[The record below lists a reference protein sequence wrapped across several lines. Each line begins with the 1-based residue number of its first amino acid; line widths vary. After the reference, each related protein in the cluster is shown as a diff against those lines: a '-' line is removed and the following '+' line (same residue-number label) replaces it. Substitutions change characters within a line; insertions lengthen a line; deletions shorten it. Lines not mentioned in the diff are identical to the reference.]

1 MNQTGRED
9 FAGTE
14 RYVIQRRLGRGG
26 FGVVYEAL
34 DRQQNAI
41 VALKTLHRAGADALY
56 RFKREFRGLA
66 DINHPNLVTLYDL
79 VSDGQQ
85 WFFTMELVAGV
96 NFLSYVRRPSAL
108 PGARAAAELDPSPAF
123 GESPRTQTIRAET
136 RATLPLSETE
146 TVLSMESGPV
156 GSGGPRAEAFSEAQ
170 AAGRVACAADL
181 TRLRAAARQLAE
193 GLCEL
198 HRARALH
205 RDIKPSN
212 VLVTGE
218 GRVVILD
225 FGLIAELSAEGLGQA
240 NPTAGTPEY
249 MAPEQF
255 AGQPA
260 AEAADWYAVGVML
273 FEALTGRLP
282 FTGTTGELIARKWQ
296 FDAPD
301 PSELA
306 TGIPEDLEALCRDLL
321 RRDHRLRPA
330 GSEVLLRLGA
340 LQTGIPVQHT
350 RAPFVGR
357 EKQLEALSE
366 ALASVRR
373 GRTMVALAHGASGI
387 GKSAMVNRFL
397 KKLGGEPDIVTLAG
411 RCFERESVPYKAFDS
426 VIDLLARYLKR
437 LPSNVLEEVL
447 PRDLSALVRLFPA
460 LRDVE
465 DTLRA
470 KAVEI
475 VDLKELRQR
484 AFAALRELLG
494 RLSEHRTLVLFIDDL
509 HWGDADSAALLSD
522 LLQPPHPPRLL
533 LIACYRA
540 EESTTSPLLRAL
552 LKSVALA
559 GSAVG
564 VTELP
569 LEGLSPAESARLAM
583 EASGGAGNLEPAR
596 AGAIARDSTGNPLF
610 ITELVRAPEGATQ
623 AASLDQVIQSRVS
636 RLGEPARRL
645 LEMVAVAGQPIE
657 LELAKRAA
665 RHQGADYEVMTT
677 LRGGR
682 LVRTRTAGGRQEI
695 EAYHDRIREAVA
707 AQLAPQVLQG
717 CHARLANALE
727 ASERP
732 DPEMLAAHF
741 HGAGDRHKAARY
753 AAAGADQA
761 AEALGFERAARLY
774 RFALEL
780 EAELQTDDGGRQR
793 DLRVKLG
800 DALSNAG
807 RGAEAAEA
815 YLSATA
821 GASAVDVLEYRR
833 RAAAQLLMSGHLE
846 RGIGVLRDVLAAS
859 GMRLAPAPWRAL
871 LSIMFRRVLINL
883 RGLGF
888 RETDADCVPPQE
900 INRIDTC
907 WSVAQGLALVDTVRA
922 ADFQTRH
929 LLLAL
934 RAGEP
939 YRVSRALAVEAGYH
953 AIAGGRR
960 RARTQKVLQI
970 NRLLAER
977 IQHQYPHAIGLA
989 TMVEGMAAFLAGRW
1003 RDARDIHARA
1013 ETILRERCRGV
1024 AWELATARLMW
1035 SVALFFLG
1043 ELAVLA
1049 DRLPGLLKEAEA
1061 RGDLYEATD
1070 LRIRISH
1077 ANWLAADEPETA
1089 RREVSE
1095 AIARWP
1101 SGEFY
1106 VQHWW
1111 SLIANVEISLYAG
1124 QDLAAWELLAREWPR
1139 LKRSMLMRVQYI
1151 RIESLY
1157 HRSAAALGVAAGDV
1171 TGNRRNALLKIAE
1184 ADARSIQREH
1194 MAWSSPLAQLL
1205 HAAVAAARGNREAAA
1220 DLLRAAEAGFDAAEM
1235 GLYAAAVR
1243 RRRGELTP
1251 GEDGRRMIEAAD
1263 AWMVRQKVRNPA
1275 RMTAMV
1281 APGKW
1286 EYE

>member
-1 MNQTGRED
+1 VSVTTGPED

-14 RYVIQRRLGRGG
+14 RYVIQSCLGRGG
-26 FGVVYEAL
+26 FGVVYRAF
-34 DRQQNAI
+34 DRQQNAF

-56 RFKREFRGLA
+56 RFKREFRALA
-66 DINHPNLVTLYDL
+66 DISHPNLVTLYDL

-96 NFLSYVRRPSAL
+96 DFLSYTRRRSAL
-108 PGARAAAELDPSPAF
+108 QPLDESAE
-123 GESPRTQTIRAET
+123 TQTIRAET
-136 RATLPLSETE
+136 RCTLPLSET
-146 TVLSMESGPV
+146 
-156 GSGGPRAEAFSEAQ
+156 AEAHAREAY
-170 AAGRVACAADL
+170 AKVPAVESMACPSDPAL
-181 TRLRAAARQLAE
+181 LRAATRQLAE

-198 HRARALH
+198 HRAGTLH
-205 RDIKPSN
+205 RDIKPTN
-212 VLVTGE
+212 VLVTRE

-225 FGLIAELSAEGLGQA
+225 FGLIAEMSAEGPGQ
-240 NPTAGTPEY
+240 PHPPAGTPAY

-255 AGQPA
+255 TGLP

-273 FEALTGRLP
+273 FVALTGRLP
-282 FTGTTGELIARKWQ
+282 FTGTTSELIVRKRQ

-321 RRDHRLRPA
+321 RRDHRLRPT
-330 GSEVLLRLGA
+330 GRDVLLRLGA
-340 LQTGIPVQHT
+340 LESSVPGQLT

-357 EKQLEALSE
+357 EKQLEALSQ

-373 GRTMVALAHGASGI
+373 GQTMVALAHGTSGI

-397 KKLGGEPDIVTLAG
+397 NQRGDEPGVVTLAG
-411 RCFERESVPYKAFDS
+411 RCFERESVPYKAFDG

-437 LPSNVLEEVL
+437 LPPNVLEEVL
-447 PRDLSALVRLFPA
+447 PPDVSALVRLFPA
-460 LRDVE
+460 LREVE
-465 DTLRA
+465 GAFRA
-470 KAVEI
+470 GAVEI
-475 VDLKELRQR
+475 ADLKELRQR
-484 AFAALRELLG
+484 AFAALRELLR
-494 RLSEHRTLVLFIDDL
+494 RLSERRTLVLFIDDL

-533 LIACYRA
+533 LIACYRTEDA
-540 EESTTSPLLRAL
+540 TTSPLLHAL

-559 GSAVG
+559 GADVG
-564 VTELP
+564 VAELP
-569 LEGLSPAESARLAM
+569 LEGLSPAESERLAI
-583 EASGGAGNLEPAR
+583 EVSGSAGNLEPAR
-596 AGAIARDSTGNPLF
+596 AGAIARDSAGNPLF

-623 AASLDQVIQSRVS
+623 ASSLDRLIGDRVS
-636 RLGEPARRL
+636 RLDEPARRL
-645 LEMVAVAGQPIE
+645 LEVVAIAGQPIE
-657 LELAKRAA
+657 LELAKQAA
-665 RHQGADYEVMTT
+665 QHQGADYEVMTT

-682 LVRTRTAGGRQEI
+682 LARTRTAGGRQEI
-695 EAYHDRIREAVA
+695 ETYHDRIREAVS
-707 AQLAPQVLQG
+707 AQLAPEVLQG

-727 ASERP
+727 ASHRP
-732 DPEMLAAHF
+732 DPEMLATHF
-741 HGAGDRHKAARY
+741 HGAGNRNKAARY

-780 EAELQTDDGGRQR
+780 DEDGGRQS

-800 DALSNAG
+800 EALSNAG

-815 YLSATA
+815 YLAATA
-821 GASAVDVLEYRR
+821 GASAGEVLEYRR

-846 RGIGVLRDVLAAS
+846 QGIGVLRDVLAAS

-871 LSIMFRRVLINL
+871 LSTLFRRVLINL

-888 RETDADCVPPQE
+888 RETDSGRVQPQE
-900 INRIDTC
+900 IIRIDIC
-907 WSVAQGLALVDTVRA
+907 WSVAQGLGMVDTIRA
-922 ADFQTRH
+922 ADFQMRH

-939 YRVSRALAVEAGYH
+939 YRVSRALAVEAAYH
-953 AIAGGRR
+953 ALAGGRR
-960 RARTQKVLQI
+960 RARTRKVLQA
-970 NRLLAER
+970 NRLLAAR
-977 IQHQYPHAIGLA
+977 IQHQYPHALGLA
-989 TMVEGMAAFLAGRW
+989 TMVEGMAAFLEGRW
-1003 RDARDIHARA
+1003 RDARDIHERA

-1035 SVALFFLG
+1035 SVSLFFLG

-1049 DRLPGLLKEAEA
+1049 DRLPGLLKAAEA

-1077 ANWLAADEPETA
+1077 ANWLAADQPETA

-1101 SGEFY
+1101 PGEFY

-1111 SLIANVEISLYAG
+1111 CLIANVEISLYSG
-1124 QDLAAWELLAREWPR
+1124 QNLAAWDLLAREWPR
-1139 LKRSMLMRVQYI
+1139 LKRSLLMRVQYI

-1157 HRSAAALGVAAGDV
+1157 HRGAAALGVAAGDIP
-1171 TGNRRNALLKIAE
+1171 GDIPAGRRNALLKVAE
-1184 ADARSIQREH
+1184 ADARGIQREH
-1194 MAWSSPLAQLL
+1194 MAWSNPLALLL
-1205 HAAVAAARGNREAAA
+1205 HAAVAAARGAREDATG
-1220 DLLRAAEAGFDAAEM
+1220 LLRAAEAGFDTASM

-1251 GEDGRRMIEAAD
+1251 GEDGQRMIEAAD
-1263 AWMVRQKVRNPA
+1263 AWMLRQKVTNPA

-1286 EYE
+1286 V

>member
-1 MNQTGRED
+1 MTGRED

-14 RYVIQRRLGRGG
+14 RYVIQRCLGRGG
-26 FGVVYEAL
+26 FGVVYEAF
-34 DRQQNAI
+34 DRQQNAT

-56 RFKREFRGLA
+56 RFKREFRALA
-66 DINHPNLVTLYDL
+66 DISHPNLVTLYDL

-96 NFLSYVRRPSAL
+96 DFLSYVRRRSAL
-108 PGARAAAELDPSPAF
+108 PVARAAAALRPSPTF
-123 GESPRTQTIRAET
+123 GESPQTQTIRAET
-136 RATLPLSETE
+136 RDTLPLSETE
-146 TVLSMESGPV
+146 TVLSTDSGTERSGP
-156 GSGGPRAEAFSEAQ
+156 PPEARAAERAP
-170 AAGRVACAADL
+170 CPADPA
-181 TRLRAAARQLAE
+181 RLRAAARQLAE

-198 HRARALH
+198 HRAGTLH

-212 VLVTGE
+212 VLVTQK

-225 FGLIAELSAEGLGQA
+225 FGLIAETSAEGSGQA
-240 NPTAGTPEY
+240 NPPAGTPAY

-255 AGQPA
+255 TGLPA
-260 AEAADWYAVGVML
+260 EEAADWYAVGVML
-273 FEALTGRLP
+273 FQALTRRLP
-282 FTGTTGELIARKWQ
+282 FTGTTSELIARKRQ

-301 PSELA
+301 PSELV

-321 RRDHRLRPA
+321 RRDPRLRPA
-330 GSEVLLRLGA
+330 GRDVLLRLGA
-340 LQTGIPVQHT
+340 LQSSVPGQHT

-357 EKQLEALSE
+357 EKQLEALSQ
-366 ALASVRR
+366 ALASVRG
-373 GRTMVALAHGASGI
+373 GRTMVALAHGTSGI

-397 KKLGGEPDIVTLAG
+397 NKLRGEPDLVTLAG
-411 RCFERESVPYKAFDS
+411 RCFERESVPFKAFDS

-437 LPSNVLEEVL
+437 LPSNLLEEVL

-460 LRDVE
+460 LREVAGAI
-465 DTLRA
+465 RA

-475 VDLKELRQR
+475 ADLRELRHR
-484 AFAALRELLG
+484 AFAELHELLR
-494 RLSEHRTLVLFIDDL
+494 RLSERRTLVLFIDDL

-533 LIACYRA
+533 LIACYRT
-540 EESTTSPLLRAL
+540 EESTTSPLLHAL
-552 LKSVALA
+552 LKSVTLA

-569 LEGLSPAESARLAM
+569 LEGLSPAEAERLAM
-583 EASGGAGNLEPAR
+583 EVSGGTGSLEPAR
-596 AGAIARDSTGNPLF
+596 AKDIARDSAGNPLF

-623 AASLDQVIQSRVS
+623 ASSLDQVIEHRVS

-645 LEMVAVAGQPIE
+645 LEVVAVAGQPIG
-657 LELAKRAA
+657 LDLAKQAA

-695 EAYHDRIREAVA
+695 EAYHDRIREAVR
-707 AQLAPQVLQG
+707 AQLAPEVLKG

-727 ASERP
+727 ASQRP

-741 HGAGDRHKAARY
+741 HGAGDRYKAARY

-774 RFALEL
+774 RYALEL
-780 EAELQTDDGGRQR
+780 EAELEAEDGGRQR

-800 DALSNAG
+800 DALSNVG
-807 RGAEAAEA
+807 RGAEAAQA
-815 YLSATA
+815 YLAATA
-821 GASAVDVLEYRR
+821 GASAIDLLEYRR
-833 RAAAQLLMSGHLE
+833 RAAAHLLMSGHVE
-846 RGIGVLRDVLAAS
+846 QGIGVLRDVLAAS
-859 GMRLAPAPWRAL
+859 GMRLAPSPWRAL
-871 LSIMFRRVLINL
+871 LSTLFRRVLINL

-888 RETDADCVPPQE
+888 RETDPGRVPPQE
-900 INRIDTC
+900 IIRIDTC
-907 WSVAQGLALVDTVRA
+907 WAVAQGLGVVDTIRA

-939 YRVSRALAVEAGYH
+939 YRVSRALAVEAAYH
-953 AIAGGRR
+953 ALAGGRR
-960 RARTQKVLQI
+960 HARTQKVLQT

-1003 RDARDIHARA
+1003 REALDIHGRA

-1043 ELAVLA
+1043 DLAVLA

-1089 RREVSE
+1089 RREVTE

-1111 SLIANVEISLYAG
+1111 SLIANVEISLYSG
-1124 QDLAAWELLAREWPR
+1124 QDVAAWDLIAREWPR
-1139 LKRSMLMRVQYI
+1139 LKRSLLMRVQYI

-1157 HRSAAALGVAAGDV
+1157 HRAAAALGVAAGGV
-1171 TGNRRNALLKIAE
+1171 PAGRGHALLKVAE
-1184 ADARSIQREH
+1184 TDARSIQREN
-1194 MAWSSPLAQLL
+1194 MPWSNPLALLL
-1205 HAAVAAARGNREAAA
+1205 HAAVAAARTDREHAA
-1220 DLLRAAEAGFDAAEM
+1220 DLLGAAEAGFDTANMA
-1235 GLYAAAVR
+1235 LYAAAVR

-1251 GEDGRRMIEAAD
+1251 GDDGRRMIEAAD
-1263 AWMVRQKVRNPA
+1263 AWMALQKVRNPA

-1286 EYE
+1286 V